1 MPLSSAF
8 RTKVTVQDIQTSYP
22 SWAHPDV
29 LYYSTDWKKLRDT
42 YDGERSVKDS
52 AVYIKQPSGMDDSL
66 FATYIENA
74 TYYNMTARTVGALV
88 GTVFKRNP
96 IIANLPK
103 KFEDKLKSISIRGQT
118 IRTFSKYACKE
129 IIHMGRYGIL
139 VDRDKDGD
147 PYLTGYVTEAI
158 LDWDTQMI
166 EGRETLVRVVL
177 MEVQVVNGKS
187 EGTVTRQYAPKY
199 RELVLE
205 GGIYKQKIYKTF
217 PDSTTYP
224 SPTMQQPD
232 EVIVPTNRGKTFNYI
247 PFVILGQDSNSF
259 DIERSPM
266 QDIADMNISHYRSYA
281 QLEHGRFFTGTP
293 VYWVSK
299 GETDGVGEYQL
310 GASTVWEV
318 GNGQKAGLMEFNGQG
333 LNSLEK
339 ALTQKEAHIATLGG
353 RVIGVDS
360 QAVSESDNQLAMKDR
375 NESALLLNVTLS
387 MDEGFTK
394 IIQWWAQWQDTTE
407 AVAKTISVEFNKEFL
422 IKEVAAREF
431 RAIHQMYK
439 DGVLPIE
446 VVYDYL
452 KRADVIPDWLDMAEF
467 KKLLDSDASFP
478 NTPDVEAMKEGFP
491 DAKTKISVEESEKD
505 RVQEQDLEAKRLT
518 AAREAAAAA
527 AKVASQQQQSRQNTN
542 NGE

>member
-1 MPLSSAF
+1 MPISSAF

-42 YDGERSVKDS
+42 FAGERSVKES
-52 AVYIKQPSGMDDSL
+52 AVYIKQPAGMDDEL

-96 IIANLPK
+96 IIDNLPK
-103 KFEDKLKSISIRGQT
+103 KLEEKLKGISIRGQT
-118 IRTFSKYACKE
+118 FRTFSKNAAKE

-139 VDRDKDGD
+139 VDRLASGD
-147 PYLTGYVTEAI
+147 PYLSGYVTESI
-158 LDWDTQMI
+158 LDWSTTVVD
-166 EGRETLVRVVL
+166 GRETLSRVVL
-177 MEVQVVNGKS
+177 MEVQVVDAPKS
-187 EGTVTRQYAPKY
+187 GGTYTRQYAPKY

-205 GGIYKQKIYKTF
+205 DGVYKQKIYKTF
-217 PDSTTYP
+217 PDGTQYP
-224 SPTMQQPD
+224 SPTVQSPD
-232 EVIVPTNRGKTFNYI
+232 EVIIPTNRGKTFNYI

-299 GETDGVGEYQL
+299 GETEGAGEYQL

-318 GNGQKAGLMEFNGQG
+318 GNGQKAGLMEFNGHG
-333 LNSLEK
+333 LGSLEK
-339 ALTQKEAHIATLGG
+339 ALVQKEAHIATLGG

-375 NESALLLNVTLS
+375 NESAMLLNVTLS
-387 MDEGFTK
+387 MDEGFSR
-394 IIQWWAQWQDTTE
+394 ILQWWTVWQDITE
-407 AVAKTISVEFNKEFL
+407 AASKTITVEFNKEFL

-431 RAIHQMYK
+431 RAIHQMYT

-452 KRADVIPDWLDMAEF
+452 KRADVIPDWMELVEF
-467 KKLLDSDASFP
+467 KKLLDSKNSFP
-478 NTPDVEAMKEGFP
+478 NNPDIAAMKEGFP
-491 DAKTKISVEESEKD
+491 DAKSKLSVEESEKD
-505 RVQEQDLEAKRLT
+505 RVLEQDLESQRLEQ
-518 AAREAAAAA
+518 AREAAAASARA
-527 AKVASQQQQSRQNTN
+527 AALPRN
-542 NGE
+542 NGTE

>member
-1 MPLSSAF
+1 MPISSAF
-8 RTKVTVQDIQTSYP
+8 RKKVTIQDIQMSYP

-29 LYYSTDWKKLRDT
+29 LYYAPDWKKLRDT
-42 YDGERSVKDS
+42 YDGERAVKD
-52 AVYIKQPSGMDDSL
+52 ANTYIKQPSGMDDDL
-66 FATYIENA
+66 FATYIDNA

-96 IIANLPK
+96 IISNLPEK
-103 KFEDKLKSISIRGQT
+103 LVEKLKKISIRGQT
-118 IRTFSKYACKE
+118 FRTFSKNAAKE

-139 VDRDKDGD
+139 VDRTASGD

-158 LDWDTQMI
+158 LDWDVKI
-166 EGRETLVRVVL
+166 IGDRETLTRVVL
-177 MEVQVVNGKS
+177 MEVQVVETPQNG
-187 EGTVTRQYAPKY
+187 GTYTRQYAPKY

-205 GGIYKQKIYKTF
+205 NGVYKQKIYKTF
-217 PDSTTYP
+217 PEGTQTP
-224 SPTMQQPD
+224 SPVKAQPD
-232 EVIVPTNRGKTFNYI
+232 EVIIPTNRGKTFNYI

-299 GETDGVGEYQL
+299 NDQEGAGEYQL

-318 GNGQKAGLMEFNGQG
+318 GAGQKAGLMEFNGHG
-333 LNSLEK
+333 LGSLEK
-339 ALTQKEAHIATLGG
+339 ALNQKEAHIATLGG
-353 RVIGVDS
+353 RVIGVDA
-360 QAVSESDNQLAMKDR
+360 QATSESDNQLAMKDR
-375 NESALLLNVTLS
+375 NESAMLLNVTLS

-394 IIQWWAQWQDTTE
+394 VIQWWALWQDVAEATT
-407 AVAKTISVEFNKEFL
+407 KTITVEFNKEFL

-452 KRADVIPDWLDMAEF
+452 KRADVIPDWLELAEF
-467 KKLLDSDASFP
+467 KNLLDSSNSFP
-478 NTPDVEAMKEGFP
+478 NTPDIEAMREGYP

-505 RVQEQDLEAKRLT
+505 RILEKDLEAQRLEQ
-518 AAREAAAAA
+518 ARQAAA
-527 AKVASQQQQSRQNTN
+527 QSARQTQNN